1 MLILHG
7 SPSELIQQVQ
17 PQRRNL
23 CDRKRRVRYAS
34 FLEQT
39 AIGFLALEQRE
50 CGAAAEAIAAPE
62 RDTEGGRF
70 LE

>member
-23 CDRKRRVRYAS
+23 CDRRVRYAS

-50 CGAAAEAIAAPE
+50 FGAAAEAIAAPE